1 MISTIDFI
9 VIACYL
15 GAILTIGLLFR
26 KKASQGKDA
35 YFMGNRTIPWYR
47 LGLSNATGMFDISG
61 TMWLVTLTFA
71 YGLKSIWIPWLWP
84 VFNQIFLMV
93 YLSKWLRRSNVLT
106 GAEWI
111 YFRFGK
117 GSGGKQSHAIVVL
130 FAIIS
135 CIGFLAYG
143 FIGFGKFM
151 AILIPWDTVSSFLP
165 FTLPENYAPHFYG
178 IVISLFAVFYSVL
191 GGMSGIV
198 WTDMIQYSIMVITS
212 IIVAILAWNAMAIQ
226 TLQVPQSWHDPFF
239 GFKLDLDWS
248 GIIDG
253 VNAKI
258 ASDGFSLFGIFF
270 TLMLFKGLLASVA
283 GPAPNYDMQKI
294 LAARSPGEAAKM
306 SGLVSLALIPVRYL
320 MVGGFAILGLLYYD
334 RLNLDT
340 GQGIDFENILPS
352 AIANFVPVGFVGL
365 FLAALLAAFMST
377 FAATL
382 NAAQAY
388 VVNDIYPKFV
398 PKATNSQVRRASYI
412 TGVTVVAISILLC
425 FFIQDVNGIV
435 QWIVSALWGGYLM
448 ANILKWHWWRF
459 NGQGYFMG
467 MLFGI
472 VPAIILPLVFETTL
486 ELYLFPGLL
495 AISAIGCI
503 IGTYSAPPTGMA
515 TLKNFY
521 SKTRPWGLWKPVYQE
536 LIAELPDFKRNTS
549 FSKDALNV
557 GIGIIA
563 QTLLVAVPLYLLLHR
578 YSEMVFCLILLGT
591 CGIWLKYRW
600 WDRLDAD

>member
-1 MISTIDFI
+1 
-9 VIACYL
+9 
-15 GAILTIGLLFR
+15 
-26 KKASQGKDA
+26 
-35 YFMGNRTIPWYR
+35 
-47 LGLSNATGMFDISG
+47 
-61 TMWLVTLTFA
+61 
-71 YGLKSIWIPWLWP
+71 
-84 VFNQIFLMV
+84 
-93 YLSKWLRRSNVLT
+93 
-106 GAEWI
+106 
-111 YFRFGK
+111 
-117 GSGGKQSHAIVVL
+117 
-130 FAIIS
+130 
-135 CIGFLAYG
+135 
-143 FIGFGKFM
+143 M
-151 AILIPWDTVSSFLP
+151 AILIPWDSVSTHLP
-165 FTLPENYAPHFYG
+165 FTLSEVYAPHFYG
-178 IVISLFAVFYSVL
+178 ISISLFAVIYSVL

-198 WTDMIQYSIMVITS
+198 WTDMIQYSVMVITS
-212 IIVAILAWNAMAIQ
+212 IIVAILAWNALAVQ
-226 TLQVPQSWHDPFF
+226 TLDVPEGWYDPFF

-270 TLMLFKGLLASVA
+270 TLMLFKGLLASFA

-294 LAARSPGEAAKM
+294 LAAKSPGEAAKM
-306 SGLVSLALIPVRYL
+306 SGLVSLALLPVRYL

-352 AIANFVPVGFVGL
+352 AIANFIPVGFMGL
-365 FLAALLAAFMST
+365 FLAGLLAAFMST

-398 PKATNSQVRRASYI
+398 PKATNAQVRRASYS
-412 TGVTVVAISILLC
+412 TGITVVAVSILLC

-459 NGQGYFMG
+459 NGQGYFLG

-472 VPAIILPLVFETTL
+472 VPAIVMPLIFEQTL

-495 AISAIGCI
+495 AISAVGCI
-503 IGTYSAPPTGMA
+503 IGTYSAPPTDSR
-515 TLKNFY
+515 TLTNFY
-521 SKTRPWGLWKPVYQE
+521 DKTRPWGLWKPVFQR
-536 LIAELPDFKRNTS
+536 LVADRPDTERNTS
-549 FSKDALNV
+549 FYKDALNV
-557 GIGIIA
+557 GVGIIA

-578 YSEMVFCLILLGT
+578 YSEMLLCLVLLGA

-600 WDRLDAD
+600 WDTLDSD